1 MGQVDRLQGSVDALS
16 WGQTPLIGT
25 GCQFDIVYNGKV
37 DITFWYLSELDV
49 LLEAITLFVMT
60 LFENGRGEHLT

>member
-37 DITFWYLSELDV
+37 DITF
-49 LLEAITLFVMT
+49 
-60 LFENGRGEHLT
+60 